1 MSMDMNRRAMLGTAV
16 VGAAAAT
23 LVACKENP
31 APLAPSVTK
40 ADFKGAVAEMR
51 RVVGDD
57 WVFADTDAVI
67 PFSKTYIPDPTHRY
81 VPVGAVA
88 PATVEEVQELVRIA
102 NKYKQPLW
110 TVSTG
115 KNMGYGMAAPAT
127 PGQMV
132 LDLKRMNRILEVD
145 PELGTA
151 LIEPGVTYQ
160 QLKDYLDD
168 NNLPYWID
176 VPTVGPIAGPVGNTL
191 DPALATRLMAN
202 ISCSNAA
209 WRLSCPMAGCCAR
222 AWAASKDR
230 PHGKRSNG
238 VTAPI
243 STGCSPSRTLALSP
257 KWGFG

>member
-16 VGAAAAT
+16 VGAAAS

-31 APLAPSVTK
+31 APLAPSVSK

-51 RVVGDD
+51 RVVGDE

-67 PFSKTYIPDPTHRY
+67 PYSKTFIPDPTHRH

-88 PATVEEVQELVRIA
+88 PATVEEVQELVKIA

-132 LDLKRMNRILEVD
+132 LDLKRMRKSNS
-145 PELGTA
+145 P
-151 LIEPGVTYQ
+151 
-160 QLKDYLDD
+160 
-168 NNLPYWID
+168 D
-176 VPTVGPIAGPVGNTL
+176 VPGGTSLSSSSTTFASRPGAARPQLPIGPSPTL
-191 DPALATRLMAN
+191 TGFEQGLEARCDLRPALL
-202 ISCSNAA
+202 
-209 WRLSCPMAGCCAR
+209 
-222 AWAASKDR
+222 
-230 PHGKRSNG
+230 H
-238 VTAPI
+238 
-243 STGCSPSRTLALSP
+243 ALLP
-257 KWGFG
+257 PPPLCR